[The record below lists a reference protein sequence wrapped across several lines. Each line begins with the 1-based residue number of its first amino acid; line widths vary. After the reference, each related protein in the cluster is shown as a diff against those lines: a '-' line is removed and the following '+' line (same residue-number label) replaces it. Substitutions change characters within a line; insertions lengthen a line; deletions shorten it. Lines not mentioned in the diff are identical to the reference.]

1 MRRRPKGF
9 RGLGGPLEALRFR
22 LEHPVARADFAAR
35 MGERPRAP
43 PADPARGLPHGAR
56 RAPASPPGRPPGP
69 KGRWPPR
76 PSVGPNARRGS
87 RLG

>member
-35 MGERPRAP
+35 LAERGDLAGLLLLVMAWGGEVPFI
-43 PADPARGLPHGAR
+43 
-56 RAPASPPGRPPGP
+56 S
-69 KGRWPPR
+69 
-76 PSVGPNARRGS
+76 SS
-87 RLG
+87 

>member
-9 RGLGGPLEALRFR
+9 RGPGGLLAALRFR
-22 LEHPVARADFAAR
+22 LEDPIARADFAAR
-35 MGERPRAP
+35 MRERPRAP

-56 RAPASPPGRPPGP
+56 QAAASPPGRPPGP

-87 RLG
+87 RSG